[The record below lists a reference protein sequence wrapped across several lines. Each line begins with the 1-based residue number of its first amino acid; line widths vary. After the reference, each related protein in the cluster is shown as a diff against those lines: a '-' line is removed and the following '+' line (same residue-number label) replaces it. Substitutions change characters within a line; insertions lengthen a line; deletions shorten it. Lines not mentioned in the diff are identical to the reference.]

1 MPRLRK
7 VSEKQ
12 TREKK
17 RVQKRQARKKVKE
30 DSDLSTGDKKEGLN
44 FPKKAENGLNFPK
57 KADDGLNFPKKS
69 ENGLNF
75 PKKSENGSNFPK
87 KSEIAENDM
96 PIHAKRF
103 TDSVAKFCTDSDAIT
118 FSESSLS
125 FAK

>member
-17 RVQKRQARKKVKE
+17 RVQKRQARKSVKV
-30 DSDLSTGDKKEGLN
+30 TGDEKEGLN

-57 KADDGLNFPKKS
+57 KAENGLNFPKKS

-75 PKKSENGSNFPK
+75 PKKSENGLNFPK
-87 KSEIAENDM
+87 KSEIAEDDM
-96 PIHAKRF
+96 PIPAKHLL
-103 TDSVAKFCTDSDAIT
+103 I
-118 FSESSLS
+118 LLPS
-125 FAK
+125 FVLILMQ